1 MSNKSIKF
9 FYSVQNYFTG
19 IFWIGLAI
27 PQLGHWQWS
36 RAGGKLQVL
45 LEDFL
50 GAITLGGFQRGIF
63 LGGFLGDISLGGFLG
78 AIIFGGFLLKC

>member
-27 PQLGHWQWS
+27 PQLGHQQWS

-50 GAITLGGFQRGIF
+50 GAIT

>member
-1 MSNKSIKF
+1 M
-9 FYSVQNYFTG
+9 
-19 IFWIGLAI
+19 
-27 PQLGHWQWS
+27 
-36 RAGGKLQVL
+36 L

-78 AIIFGGFLLKC
+78 AIIIGGFLSLGAFSLWLYFMLYDCRPDLRFEVICRLSVY

>member
-27 PQLGHWQWS
+27 PQLGHRQWS

-50 GAITLGGFQRGIF
+50 GAI
-63 LGGFLGDISLGGFLG
+63 S
-78 AIIFGGFLLKC
+78 FGGFLSASYLGAFSLWLYFMLYDWRPGLRFENI